1 MLIIPAIDL
10 KDGFC
15 VRLKQG
21 KKEEVTKYSDDPVK
35 TAQNWVNE
43 GAELIHI
50 VDLDGAFTGTQK
62 NLESIKQIRKN
73 VSVAIELGGG
83 IRDIDTISKLIALGI
98 DRIIIGTAAITNP
111 EFLRK
116 ACEQYPGK
124 ILTGID
130 AKDGKVAV
138 KGWQEITEKNAI
150 DLAKEAELAG
160 THSIIYTDIAR
171 DGMLSGPNI
180 EATKKIVESLS
191 IPVIA
196 SGGISSMNDI
206 ENLTKIKKLFGAI
219 TGKAIY
225 SGAIELR
232 EAINKTRDRK

>member
-43 GAELIHI
+43 GADLIHI

-116 ACEQYPGK
+116 VCEKYPGK

-180 EATKKIVESLS
+180 EATQKIVESLS

-232 EAINKTRDRK
+232 EAINKTRDRE